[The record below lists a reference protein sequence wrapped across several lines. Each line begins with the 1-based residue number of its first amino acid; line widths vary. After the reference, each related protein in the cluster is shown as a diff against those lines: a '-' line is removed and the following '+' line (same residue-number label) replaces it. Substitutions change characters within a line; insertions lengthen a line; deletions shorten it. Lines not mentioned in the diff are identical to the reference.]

1 MAENK
6 KYYWLKL
13 KRDFFKRHD
22 VRIIEEMP
30 NGKDYI
36 LFYLKLLLE
45 SIDHEGEL
53 RFSETIPY
61 NEQML
66 AVITH
71 TNIEIVKES
80 MKIFTDLKMVEVYD
94 DMTIYMN
101 EVQKLIGSETS
112 NAKRVREHRQRQ
124 EEKKALPAAAKTNAE
139 RQRAYRAKQ
148 ACEEKQHIPFIED
161 YTNKKRYGGNYYIVM
176 KRDGFKC
183 KICGSIEKLCV
194 HHIDGYDESKPENNA
209 ENKMIVTCRHCHSK
223 IHTGTPIPEDVLDSI
238 DYYFSNES
246 NDSCNGEVII
256 CNTEIEKEKE
266 LQKEIEK
273 REREKSQKEITDLF
287 NSLCPS
293 LPHIIYI
300 SEDTKDIIEKQLEKY
315 TLDDFKLLFQ
325 KAEASDFLK
334 GNNDRKWTAS
344 FEWLIEDQ
352 NMAKVLNGNFD
363 NKKSQTDAFDDYN
376 YDHAALERMA
386 RSNPVLVKGNPEL
399 EKKMDDLRK
408 TL

>member
-1 MAENK
+1 MAEK

-66 AVITH
+66 SVITN
-71 TNIEIVKES
+71 TNIDIVKAA
-80 MKIFTDLKMVEVYD
+80 MAIFTELKMVEIYD
-94 DMTIYMN
+94 DKTIYMN
-101 EVQKLIGSETS
+101 EVQKLIGSET
-112 NAKRVREHRQRQ
+112 
-124 EEKKALPAAAKTNAE
+124 AAAE
-139 RQRAYRAKQ
+139 RMRRSRKNQKLLPECNNVQ
-148 ACEEKQHIPFIED
+148 KC
-161 YTNKKRYGGNYYIVM
+161 YT
-176 KRDGFKC
+176 
-183 KICGSIEKLCV
+183 
-194 HHIDGYDESKPENNA
+194 
-209 ENKMIVTCRHCHSK
+209 
-223 IHTGTPIPEDVLDSI
+223 
-238 DYYFSNES
+238 
-246 NDSCNGEVII
+246 
-256 CNTEIEKEKE
+256 EKEKDIYKE
-266 LQKEIEK
+266 LEN

-293 LPHIIYI
+293 FNQIIYL
-300 SEDTKDIIEKQLEKY
+300 SDDTKDIIEKQLKKY

-325 KAEASDFLK
+325 KAEASRFLK
-334 GNNDRKWTAS
+334 GENERKWAAS

-363 NKKSQTDAFDDYN
+363 NKKSALLEGQD
-376 YDHAALERMA
+376 YDHQALERMS

-399 EKKMDDLRK
+399 EKKAAELK
-408 TL
+408 EQLLEAYS